1 GVLLRATFFGIA
13 TRFSFPAA
21 AMWIQVRTMDGKE
34 THRVDSLSKLTKID
48 DLRLKITEL
57 FKVEPERQRLFYR
70 GKQMEDGHTMFD
82 YNVGLNDIV
91 QLLIRQSLPPLPA
104 SKDKD
109 ADLSDSDSGCG
120 SGQSESDKSSTHGEN
135 EGPAAG
141 TSAQV
146 DAADLVDPGFGSYK
160 INEFVDARDLNMG
173 AWFEAQIINVT
184 KTTKTAEGDAAAQSD
199 EEEEISYHVK
209 YEDYPENGVVALQAK
224 DVRPRARTVY
234 QWHQLEQGMVVM
246 LNYNP
251 DEPKERGYWYDAQIQ
266 RKRETRTQREIYAKI
281 LLGDAGDL
289 LNDCRIMFT
298 NEIYKIEEPG
308 NLDSSAAMSDS
319 PLKSGCSKSCKHCKD
334 NPSKNCRW
342 CNCHVCGVK
351 QDPDKQLLCDECD
364 MAFHMYCLNPPLQS
378 IPEDED
384 WYCPDCRNDAS
395 EVVLAGEKLKESKK
409 KSKMASASSSSQ
421 RDWGKGMAC
430 VGRTKQ
436 CTIVPSNHY
445 GPVPGVPVGTLWK
458 FRVQVSES
466 GVHRPHVAGIH
477 GRSNDGAYSL
487 VLAGGY
493 EDDVD
498 DGNEFTY
505 TGSGGRDLSGNKR
518 TAEQSCDQ
526 KLTNM
531 NRALALNCN
540 ASLNDKDGAEAKDW
554 KAGKPV
560 RVVRSSKGRKHSK
573 YSPEDGNRYDG
584 IYKVVKYWPEKGK
597 SGFLV
602 WRYMLKR
609 NDEEPA
615 PWTRDGKERVKKLGL
630 VMQYPEGYLEAA
642 AAKEKEKENKNEEEE
657 EVQTPSKGKRKRK
670 SLPAKNT
677 PKKMKVEVYKLTR
690 DQKALIKEDEAN
702 KKLWDDAMESMKLG
716 PKFLNKVEE
725 VFLCI
730 CCQEVVYQP
739 ITTECQHNV
748 CRECLQRSFKAEV
761 YTCPACRHDLGK
773 NYQMSVNKPLQA
785 ILNQFFPGY
794 SSGR

>member
-1 GVLLRATFFGIA
+1 
-13 TRFSFPAA
+13 
-21 AMWIQVRTMDGKE
+21 MWIQVRTMDGKE
-34 THRVDSLSKLTKID
+34 THRIDSLSKLTKVD
-48 DLRLKITEL
+48 DLRLRITEV
-57 FKVEPERQRLFYR
+57 FKVEPQRQRLFYR
-70 GKQMEDGHTMFD
+70 GKQMEDGHTIFD

-91 QLLIRQSLPPLPA
+91 QLLVRQVLPSAALNPR
-104 SKDKD
+104 KDKE
-109 ADLSDSDSGCG
+109 AELSDSDSGCG
-120 SGQSESDKSSTHGEN
+120 SAQSESDKSSTHGEM
-135 EGPAAG
+135 EGQTPG
-141 TSAQV
+141 TSAQ
-146 DAADLVDPGFGSYK
+146 ADLPDLIDPGFGLYK
-160 INEFVDARDLNMG
+160 INEYVDARDLNMG
-173 AWFEAQIINVT
+173 AWFEAQIVNVT
-184 KTTKTAEGDAAAQSD
+184 KETKSSGEEGDGTETQPG
-199 EEEEISYHVK
+199 EEEVHYHVK
-209 YEDYPENGVVALQAK
+209 YEDYPENGVVQLQAK

-234 QWHQLEQGMVVM
+234 QWHQLEEGMVVM
-246 LNYNP
+246 VNYNP

-266 RKRETRTQREIYAKI
+266 RKRETRTQHEIYAKI
-281 LLGDAGDL
+281 LLGDAGDS
-289 LNDCRIMFT
+289 LNDCRIMFVT
-298 NEIYKIEEPG
+298 EIYKIEEPG
-308 NLDSSAAMSDS
+308 SAEGAGSASES
-319 PLKSGCSKSCKHCKD
+319 PLKRSNGPECKHCKD
-334 NPSKNCRW
+334 NPQKNCRM

-364 MAFHMYCLNPPLQS
+364 MAFHTYCLNPPLTA

-384 WYCPDCRNDAS
+384 WYCPECRNDAS

-409 KSKMASASSSSQ
+409 KAKMASASSSSQ

-540 ASLNDKDGAEAKDW
+540 AAVNEKDGAEAKDW

-573 YSPEDGNRYDG
+573 YCPEDGNRYDG
-584 IYKVVKYWPEKGK
+584 IYKVVKYWPEQGK

-602 WRYMLKR
+602 WRYLLKR
-609 NDEEPA
+609 NDDEPA
-615 PWTRDGKERVKKLGL
+615 PWTRDGKERIKKLGL
-630 VMQYPEGYLEAA
+630 TMQYPEGYLEAV
-642 AAKEKEKENKNEEEE
+642 AAKEKEKENKNEEE
-657 EVQTPSKGKRKRK
+657 VPDTPSKGKRKRK
-670 SLPAKNT
+670 SQAETEEKTSPNKNT
-677 PKKMKVEVYKLTR
+677 PKKVKVEAYKLTR
-690 DQKALIKEDEAN
+690 EQKALIKEDELN
-702 KKLWDDAMESMKLG
+702 KKLWDEAMSSLTLG
-716 PKFLNKVEE
+716 PRFLNKVEE
-725 VFLCI
+725 IFLCI

-773 NYQMSVNKPLQA
+773 NYSMSINKPLQA

>member
-1 GVLLRATFFGIA
+1 VCVYSRP
-13 TRFSFPAA
+13 PAPTHP

-34 THRVDSLSKLTKID
+34 THRIDSLSKLTKVD
-48 DLRLKITEL
+48 ELRLKISEL

-70 GKQMEDGHTMFD
+70 GKQMEDSHTIFD

-91 QLLIRQSLPPLPA
+91 QLLVRQATPPAAVLK
-104 SKDKD
+104 SKDKE
-109 ADLSDSDSGCG
+109 AELSDSDSGCG
-120 SGQSESDKSSTHGEN
+120 SAQSESDKSSTHSEA
-135 EGPAAG
+135 EVQAAG
-141 TSAQV
+141 TSAQT
-146 DAADLVDPGFGSYK
+146 DTPDLVDPGFGFYK

-173 AWFEAQIINVT
+173 AWFEAQIVNIT
-184 KTTKTAEGDAAAQSD
+184 KTTKTPG
-199 EEEEISYHVK
+199 EEEGSDSKLGEEEVIHYHVK
-209 YEDYPENGVVALQAK
+209 YEDYPENGVVPLQSK

-234 QWHQLEQGMVVM
+234 QWHQLEAGMVVM
-246 LNYNP
+246 VNFNP

-266 RKRETRTQREIYAKI
+266 KKRETRTVHEIYVKI
-281 LLGDAGDL
+281 LVAGDS
-289 LNDCRIMFT
+289 LNDCRIMFLT
-298 NEIYKIEEPG
+298 EIYKIEEPG
-308 NLDSSAAMSDS
+308 ALDGSGAGSDS
-319 PLKSGCSKSCKHCKD
+319 PLKRSNGPECKHCKD
-334 NPSKNCRW
+334 DPKKNCRW

-364 MAFHMYCLNPPLQS
+364 MAFHIYCLNPRLTSLP
-378 IPEDED
+378 DDDD
-384 WYCPDCRNDAS
+384 WYCPECRNDAS
-395 EVVLAGEKLKESKK
+395 EVVLAGEKLKDSKK
-409 KSKMASASSSSQ
+409 KSKMASASSTSQ

-430 VGRTKQ
+430 VGRSKQ

-445 GPVPGVPVGTLWK
+445 GPVPGVPVGSIWK

-466 GVHRPHVAGIH
+466 GCHRPHVAGIH

-493 EDDVD
+493 EDDQD

-540 ASLNDKDGAEAKDW
+540 ASVNEKDGATAKDW

-573 YSPEDGNRYDG
+573 FSPEDGNRYDG

-602 WRYMLKR
+602 WRYLLKR
-609 NDEEPA
+609 NDDEPA
-615 PWTRDGKERVKKLGL
+615 PWTRDGKERIKKLGL
-630 VMQYPEGYLEAA
+630 IMQYPEGYLEAQ
-642 AAKEKEKENKNEEEE
+642 AAKEKEKENKEKENEEVTE
-657 EVQTPSKGKRKRK
+657 TPTKGKRKRK
-670 SLPAKNT
+670 SQSNGGNGMHKNT
-677 PKKMKVEVYKLTR
+677 FVFQLLNLFLHF
-690 DQKALIKEDEAN
+690 Q
-702 KKLWDDAMESMKLG
+702 
-716 PKFLNKVEE
+716 KFLSKVEE

-730 CCQEVVYQP
+730 CCQEVVFQP

-761 YTCPACRHDLGK
+761 YSCPACRHDLGK
-773 NYQMSVNKPLQA
+773 NNPMSVNKPLQA

>member
-1 GVLLRATFFGIA
+1 
-13 TRFSFPAA
+13 
-21 AMWIQVRTMDGKE
+21 MWIQVRTMDGKQ
-34 THRVDSLSKLTKID
+34 THRVDSLSKLTKVD
-48 DLRLKITEL
+48 ELRGKILEL
-57 FKVEPERQRLFYR
+57 FNVEPDRQRLFYR
-70 GKQMEDGHTMFD
+70 GKQMEDSHTLFD

-91 QLLIRQSLPPLPA
+91 QLLVRQSAPSAPLA
-104 SKDKD
+104 KEKE
-109 ADLSDSDSGCG
+109 AELSDSDSGCG
-120 SGQSESDKSSTHGEN
+120 SAQSESDKCSTHSES
-135 EGPAAG
+135 EAQSAG
-141 TSAQV
+141 TAVQT
-146 DAADLVDPGFGSYK
+146 DTADLVDPGFGFYK

-173 AWFEAQIINVT
+173 AWFEAQIVNVA
-184 KTTKTAEGDAAAQSD
+184 KSSGEGGTDG
-199 EEEEISYHVK
+199 EEIIYHVK
-209 YEDYPENGVVALQAK
+209 YEDYPENGVVQLRGN
-224 DVRPRARTVY
+224 DVRPRARTIY
-234 QWHQLEQGMVVM
+234 QWHQLDQGMIVM
-246 LNYNP
+246 VNFNP
-251 DEPKERGYWYDAQIQ
+251 DEPKERGYWYDAEIQ
-266 RKRETRTQREIYAKI
+266 RKRETRTQREVFGKI
-281 LLGDAGDL
+281 LLGDAGDS
-289 LNDCRIMFT
+289 LNDCRIMFV

-308 NLDSSAAMSDS
+308 SSEGLGASSDS
-319 PLKSGCSKSCKHCKD
+319 PLKRANGPECKVCKD
-334 NPSKNCRW
+334 DLKKNCRT
-342 CNCHVCGVK
+342 CNCHACGVK

-364 MAFHMYCLNPPLQS
+364 MAFHIYCLNPPLTT

-384 WYCPDCRNDAS
+384 WYCPECRNDAS

-430 VGRTKQ
+430 VGRTKL

-445 GPVPGVPVGTLWK
+445 GPIPGVPVGTLWK

-477 GRSNDGAYSL
+477 GRSNDGSYSL

-498 DGNEFTY
+498 DGNQFTY

-540 ASLNDKDGAEAKDW
+540 AAVNEKEGAEAKDW

-573 YSPEDGNRYDG
+573 YCPEDGNRYDG

-602 WRYMLKR
+602 WRYLLKR
-609 NDEEPA
+609 NDDEPA
-615 PWTRDGKERVKKLGL
+615 PWTRDGKERIKKLGL
-630 VMQYPEGYLEAA
+630 TMQYPEGYLEAV
-642 AAKEKEKENKNEEEE
+642 AAKEKEKENKNEEDIEE
-657 EVQTPSKGKRKRK
+657 TPTKGKRKRK
-670 SLPAKNT
+670 SQTVDEKSSPAKGT
-677 PKKMKVEVYKLTR
+677 PKKMKVEAYTLSKE
-690 DQKALIKEDEAN
+690 QKALIKEDELN
-702 KKLWDDAMESMKLG
+702 KKLWDEAMECISLG
-716 PKFLNKVEE
+716 PRFLNKVEE

-748 CRECLQRSFKAEV
+748 CRECLQRSFKADV

-773 NYQMSVNKPLQA
+773 NYQMAVNKPLQA
-785 ILNQFFPGY
+785 FLTQLFPGY

>member
-1 GVLLRATFFGIA
+1 
-13 TRFSFPAA
+13 
-21 AMWIQVRTMDGKE
+21 MWIQVRTMDGKE
-34 THRVDSLSKLTKID
+34 THRVDSLSKLTKVD
-48 DLRLKITEL
+48 ELRVKIAEL
-57 FKVEPERQRLFYR
+57 FSIEPQRQRLFYR
-70 GKQMEDGHTMFD
+70 GKQMEDSHTLFD

-91 QLLIRQSLPPLPA
+91 QLLVRQAPLP
-104 SKDKD
+104 KDK
-109 ADLSDSDSGCG
+109 
-120 SGQSESDKSSTHGEN
+120 ESSTHGESD
-135 EGPAAG
+135 GQSAG
-141 TSAQV
+141 TSGQT
-146 DAADLVDPGFGSYK
+146 DTPDLIDPGFGFYK

-184 KTTKTAEGDAAAQSD
+184 KTTKSSD
-199 EEEEISYHVK
+199 EDGGTDGEEEIIYHVK
-209 YEDYPENGVVALQAK
+209 YEDYPENGMVQLRGK

-234 QWHQLEQGMVVM
+234 QWHQLEQGMIVM
-246 LNYNP
+246 VNYNP
-251 DEPKERGYWYDAQIQ
+251 DEPKERGYWYDAEIQ
-266 RKRETRTQREIYAKI
+266 RKREKRTQREVYGKI
-281 LLGDAGDL
+281 LDAGDS
-289 LNDCRIMFT
+289 LNDCRIMFVT
-298 NEIYKIEEPG
+298 EIYKIEEPG
-308 NLDSSAAMSDS
+308 SSEGPGASSDRS
-319 PLKSGCSKSCKHCKD
+319 NGPECKVCKD
-334 NPSKNCRW
+334 DPKKNCRI

-364 MAFHMYCLNPPLQS
+364 MAFHTYCLNPPLTT

-384 WYCPDCRNDAS
+384 WYCPECRNDAS

-409 KSKMASASSSSQ
+409 KAKMASASSSSQ

-466 GVHRPHVAGIH
+466 GIHRPHVAGIH

-540 ASLNDKDGAEAKDW
+540 AAVNEKEGAEAKDW

-573 YSPEDGNRYDG
+573 FCPEDGNRYDG

-602 WRYMLKR
+602 WRYLLKR
-609 NDEEPA
+609 NDDEPA
-615 PWTRDGKERVKKLGL
+615 PWTRDGKERIKKLGL
-630 VMQYPEGYLEAA
+630 SMQ
-642 AAKEKEKENKNEEEE
+642 
-657 EVQTPSKGKRKRK
+657 VK
-670 SLPAKNT
+670 SARFHPKYSPAKST
-677 PKKMKVEVYKLTR
+677 PKKMKVEAYKLSKE
-690 DQKALIKEDEAN
+690 QKALIKDDELN
-702 KKLWDDAMESMKLG
+702 KKLWDEAMASLNLG
-716 PKFLNKVEE
+716 PRFINKVEE

-773 NYQMSVNKPLQA
+773 NYQMTVNKSLQA
-785 ILNQFFPGY
+785 ILTQLFPGY
-794 SSGR
+794 SSGRC

>member
-1 GVLLRATFFGIA
+1 
-13 TRFSFPAA
+13 
-21 AMWIQVRTMDGKE
+21 MWIQVRTMDGKE
-34 THRVDSLSKLTKID
+34 THRIDSLSKLTKVD
-48 DLRLKITEL
+48 ELRVRILEL
-57 FKVEPERQRLFYR
+57 FSVEPERQRLFYR
-70 GKQMEDGHTMFD
+70 GKQMEDGHTIFD

-91 QLLIRQSLPPLPA
+91 QLLVRQAPPTPVSLP
-104 SKDKD
+104 KDKEGE
-109 ADLSDSDSGCG
+109 LSDSDSGCG
-120 SGQSESDKSSTHGEN
+120 SGQSESDKNSTHE
-135 EGPAAG
+135 ECEPASAG
-141 TSAQV
+141 TSAPG
-146 DAADLVDPGFGSYK
+146 DLVDPGFGLYK

-173 AWFEAQIINVT
+173 AWFEAQILNVT
-184 KTTKTAEGDAAAQSD
+184 KNPEKEAMETDGD
-199 EEEEISYHVK
+199 EEVVYHIK
-209 YEDYPENGVVALQAK
+209 YEDYPENGVVQLQGK

-234 QWHQLEQGMVVM
+234 QWHQLEEGMIVM
-246 LNYNP
+246 VNYNP

-266 RKRETRTQREIYAKI
+266 RKRETRTQKEIFGKI
-281 LLGDAGDL
+281 LLGDAGDS
-289 LNDCRIMFT
+289 LNDCRILLV
-298 NEIYKIEEPG
+298 NEIYKIEEAG
-308 NLDSSAAMSDS
+308 SSEGPAVAASDS
-319 PLKSGCSKSCKHCKD
+319 PLKRSNGPECKHCKD
-334 NPSKNCRW
+334 DPKKTCRW
-342 CNCHVCGVK
+342 CNCRVCGIK

-364 MAFHMYCLNPPLQS
+364 MAFHTYCLNPPMTI
-378 IPEDED
+378 IPDDED
-384 WYCPDCRNDAS
+384 WYCPECRNDAS

-409 KSKMASASSSSQ
+409 KAKMASASSSSQ

-445 GPVPGVPVGTLWK
+445 GPVPGIPVGTLWK

-466 GVHRPHVAGIH
+466 GIHRPHVAGIH

-540 ASLNDKDGAEAKDW
+540 APVNDKDGANSKDW

-573 YSPEDGNRYDG
+573 FSPEDGNRYDG

-602 WRYMLKR
+602 WRYLLRR
-609 NDEEPA
+609 NDDEPA
-615 PWTRDGKERVKKLGL
+615 PWTKDGKERVKKLGL
-630 VMQYPEGYLEAA
+630 TMQYPEGYLEAV
-642 AAKEKEKENKNEEEE
+642 AAKEKEKENKNEEEVE
-657 EVQTPSKGKRKRK
+657 ETPTKGKRKRK
-670 SLPAKNT
+670 SEMVEDQEEKESPAKKT
-677 PKKMKVEVYKLTR
+677 PKKMKVEAYKLTKE
-690 DQKALIKEDEAN
+690 QKALIKEDELN
-702 KKLWDDAMESMKLG
+702 KKLWDEAMASLSLG
-716 PKFLNKVEE
+716 PKFLSKVEE

-730 CCQEVVYQP
+730 CCQEVVFQP

-748 CRECLQRSFKAEV
+748 CRECLQRSFKAAV

-773 NYQMSVNKPLQA
+773 NYPMTINKELQE
-785 ILNQFFPGY
+785 ILTQLFPGY

>member
-1 GVLLRATFFGIA
+1 
-13 TRFSFPAA
+13 
-21 AMWIQVRTMDGKE
+21 MWIQVRTMDGKE
-34 THRVDSLSKLTKID
+34 THRVDSLSKLTKVD
-48 DLRLKITEL
+48 ELRVKIAEL
-57 FKVEPERQRLFYR
+57 FSIQN
-70 GKQMEDGHTMFD
+70 HTLFD

-91 QLLIRQSLPPLPA
+91 QLLVRQAPLP
-104 SKDKD
+104 KDKE
-109 ADLSDSDSGCG
+109 AELSDSDSGCG
-120 SGQSESDKSSTHGEN
+120 SAQSESDKSSTHGESD
-135 EGPAAG
+135 GQSAG
-141 TSAQV
+141 TSGQT
-146 DAADLVDPGFGSYK
+146 DTPDLIDPGFGFYK

-184 KTTKTAEGDAAAQSD
+184 KTTKSSD
-199 EEEEISYHVK
+199 EDGGTDGEEEIIYHVK
-209 YEDYPENGVVALQAK
+209 YEDYPENGMVQLRGK

-234 QWHQLEQGMVVM
+234 QWHQLEQGMIVM
-246 LNYNP
+246 VNYNP
-251 DEPKERGYWYDAQIQ
+251 DEPKERGYWYDAEIQ
-266 RKRETRTQREIYAKI
+266 RKREKRTQREVYGKI
-281 LLGDAGDL
+281 LLGDAGDS
-289 LNDCRIMFT
+289 LNDCRIMFVT
-298 NEIYKIEEPG
+298 EIYKIEEPG
-308 NLDSSAAMSDS
+308 SSEGPGASSDRS
-319 PLKSGCSKSCKHCKD
+319 NGPECKVCKD
-334 NPSKNCRW
+334 DPKKNCRI

-364 MAFHMYCLNPPLQS
+364 MAFHTYCLNPPLTT

-384 WYCPDCRNDAS
+384 WYCPECRNDAS

-409 KSKMASASSSSQ
+409 KAKMASASSSSQ

-466 GVHRPHVAGIH
+466 GIHRPHVAGIH

-540 ASLNDKDGAEAKDW
+540 AAVNEKEGAEAKDW

-573 YSPEDGNRYDG
+573 FCPEDGNRYDG

-602 WRYMLKR
+602 WRYLLKR
-609 NDEEPA
+609 NDDEPA
-615 PWTRDGKERVKKLGL
+615 PWTRDGKERIKKLGL
-630 VMQYPEGYLEAA
+630 SMQ
-642 AAKEKEKENKNEEEE
+642 
-657 EVQTPSKGKRKRK
+657 VK
-670 SLPAKNT
+670 SARFHPKYSPAKST
-677 PKKMKVEVYKLTR
+677 PKKMKVEAYKLSKE
-690 DQKALIKEDEAN
+690 QKALIKDDELN
-702 KKLWDDAMESMKLG
+702 KKLWDEAMASLNLG
-716 PKFLNKVEE
+716 PRFINKVEE

-773 NYQMSVNKPLQA
+773 NYQMTVNKSLQA
-785 ILNQFFPGY
+785 ILTQLFPGY
-794 SSGR
+794 SSGRC

>member
-1 GVLLRATFFGIA
+1 RYILFHVELQWK
-13 TRFSFPAA
+13 S

-34 THRVDSLSKLTKID
+34 THRVDSLSKLTKVD
-48 DLRLKITEL
+48 ELRLKIMEI

-70 GKQMEDGHTMFD
+70 GKQMEDGHTIFD

-91 QLLIRQSLPPLPA
+91 QLLVRQKMPPVDA
-104 SKDKD
+104 VKGKDKE
-109 ADLSDSDSGCG
+109 AELSDSDSGCG
-120 SGQSESDKSSTHGEN
+120 STQSESDKSSTHGEA
-135 EGPAAG
+135 EGQTMSENP
-141 TSAQV
+141 TN
-146 DAADLVDPGFGSYK
+146 LLFLCLK
-160 INEFVDARDLNMG
+160 INELVDARDLNMG

-184 KTTKTAEGDAAAQSD
+184 KATKMPKEEAAEAQPT
-199 EEEEISYHVK
+199 EEEILYHVK
-209 YEDYPENGVVALQAK
+209 YEDYPENGVIELLAK

-234 QWHQLEQGMVVM
+234 QWHQLEPGMIVM
-246 LNYNP
+246 VNYNP
-251 DEPKERGYWYDAQIQ
+251 DDPKERGYWYDAEIQ
-266 RKRETRTQREIYAKI
+266 KKRETRSVREIYAKI
-281 LLGDAGDL
+281 LLGDAGDS
-289 LNDCRIMFT
+289 LNDCRIIFLT
-298 NEIYKIEEPG
+298 EVYKIEEPG
-308 NLDSSAAMSDS
+308 SQSETPAGSERSNG
-319 PLKSGCSKSCKHCKD
+319 PECKYCKD
-334 NPSKNCRW
+334 DPKKNCRW
-342 CNCHVCGVK
+342 CNCQICGIK

-364 MAFHMYCLNPPLQS
+364 MAFHTYCLNPPLTS

-384 WYCPDCRNDAS
+384 WYCPGCRNDAS

-409 KSKMASASSSSQ
+409 KAKMASASSSSQ

-445 GPVPGVPVGTLWK
+445 GPIPGVPVGSLWK

-526 KLTNM
+526 TLTHM

-540 ASLNDKDGAEAKDW
+540 VHVNEKNGAESKNW
-554 KAGKPV
+554 KEGKPV
-560 RVVRSSKGRKHSK
+560 RVVRSCKGRKHSK
-573 YSPEDGNRYDG
+573 YCPEEGNRYDG
-584 IYKVVKYWPEKGK
+584 IYKVAKYWPDKGK

-602 WRYMLKR
+602 WRYLLKR
-609 NDEEPA
+609 DDDEPA
-615 PWTRDGKERVKKLGL
+615 PWTRDGKERIKKLGL
-630 VMQYPEGYLEAA
+630 TMQYPAGYQ
-642 AAKEKEKENKNEEEE
+642 KEKENKNEVEEAE
-657 EVQTPSKGKRKRK
+657 AATPSKAKRKRK
-670 SLPAKNT
+670 SQGNSKTSPAKA
-677 PKKMKVEVYKLTR
+677 PKKIKVEVYKLSLE
-690 DQKALIKEDEAN
+690 QKSLIKNDKPN
-702 KKLWDDAMESMKLG
+702 KKLWDEAMESLSLG
-716 PKFLNKVEE
+716 PKFLNKVQE

-748 CRECLQRSFKAEV
+748 CRECLQRSFRAEV

-773 NYQMSVNKPLQA
+773 NYSMTVNKSLQD

-794 SSGR
+794 SNGR

>member
-1 GVLLRATFFGIA
+1 MKPGRETKLSRARQ
-13 TRFSFPAA
+13 RFQPQLTAE
-21 AMWIQVRTMDGKE
+21 MWIQVRTMDGKE
-34 THRVDSLSKLTKID
+34 THRIDSLSKLTKVD
-48 DLRLKITEL
+48 ELRLKISEL

-70 GKQMEDGHTMFD
+70 GKQMEDGHTIFD

-91 QLLIRQSLPPLPA
+91 QLLVRQALPPPVL
-104 SKDKD
+104 STHKDKE
-109 ADLSDSDSGCG
+109 AELSDCDSGCG
-120 SGQSESDKSSTHGEN
+120 SGQSESDKSSTHGEV
-135 EGPAAG
+135 EGQAAG
-141 TSAQV
+141 AAAQTELP
-146 DAADLVDPGFGSYK
+146 DLVNPGFGLYK

-173 AWFEAQIINVT
+173 AWFEAQIVNVT
-184 KTTKTAEGDAAAQSD
+184 KETIDSAEGSAA
-199 EEEEISYHVK
+199 EEEIRYHVK
-209 YEDYPENGVVALQAK
+209 YEDYPENGVVVLQAK
-224 DVRPRARTVY
+224 DVRPRARTLF
-234 QWHQLEQGMVVM
+234 QWHQLEEGMVVM

-251 DEPKERGYWYDAQIQ
+251 DEPKERGYWYDGQIL
-266 RKRETRTQREIYAKI
+266 RKRETRTQREVYAKI
-281 LLGDAGDL
+281 LLGDAGDS
-289 LNDCRIMFT
+289 LNDCRVLFA

-308 NLDSSAAMSDS
+308 SVEATAARADS
-319 PLKSGCSKSCKHCKD
+319 PTKRSNGPECKHCKD
-334 NPSKNCRW
+334 NPKKNCRF
-342 CNCHVCGVK
+342 CNCHVCGMK
-351 QDPDKQLLCDECD
+351 QDPDKQLLCDE
-364 MAFHMYCLNPPLQS
+364 
-378 IPEDED
+378 
-384 WYCPDCRNDAS
+384 YCPDCRNDVS

-409 KSKMASASSSSQ
+409 KAKMASASSSSQ

-445 GPVPGVPVGTLWK
+445 GPVPGVPVGSLWK

-477 GRSNDGAYSL
+477 GRSYDGAYSL

-498 DGNEFTY
+498 DGSEFTY

-531 NRALALNCN
+531 NRALAMNCN
-540 ASLNDKDGAEAKDW
+540 AALNDKDGAEAKNW

-602 WRYMLKR
+602 WRYLLKR
-609 NDEEPA
+609 NDDEPA
-615 PWTRDGKERVKKLGL
+615 PWSREGKERIEKLGL
-630 VMQYPEGYLEAA
+630 TMQYPEGYLEAMA
-642 AAKEKEKENKNEEEE
+642 SKEKEKENKMEEDDEEE
-657 EVQTPSKGKRKRK
+657 EVTETPSKGKRKRK
-670 SLPAKNT
+670 SQPEGKKSPIKKS
-677 PKKMKVEVYKLTR
+677 PKKLKVEMYKLSAE
-690 DQKALIKEDEAN
+690 QKDFIKQDELN
-702 KKLWDDAMESMKLG
+702 KKLWDEAMESLKQG
-716 PKFLNKVEE
+716 PKFLSKVEE
-725 VFLCI
+725 VFVCI

-739 ITTECQHNV
+739 VTTECQHNV
-748 CRECLQRSFKAEV
+748 CKECLQRSFKAEV

-773 NYQMSVNKPLQA
+773 DYPMKVNQPLQA
-785 ILNQFFPGY
+785 ILSQLFPGY